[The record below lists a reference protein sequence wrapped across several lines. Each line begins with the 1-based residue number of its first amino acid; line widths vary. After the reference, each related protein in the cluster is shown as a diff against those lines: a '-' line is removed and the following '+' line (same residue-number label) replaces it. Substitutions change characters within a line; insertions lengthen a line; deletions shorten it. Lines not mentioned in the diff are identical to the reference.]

1 VKETYDH
8 FREGNSWRLGIS
20 FVKYGMSCINISK
33 VLGTEAGR
41 SWRYR
46 PNLLDGSAA
55 DSEAAEGS
63 KNLKIADS
71 TDPKVRFTRQHSAL
85 SFAKC
90 ATTQR
95 DA

>member
-1 VKETYDH
+1 M
-8 FREGNSWRLGIS
+8 SWIQ
-20 FVKYGMSCINISK
+20 ISK
-33 VLGTEAGR
+33 VAGR

-55 DSEAAEGS
+55 LHSKAAEGS
-63 KNLKIADS
+63 KNLKTTADS
-71 TDPKVRFTRQHSAL
+71 TDPKVVSLDTTLPL

-95 DA
+95 DGWELHHIAVVPSRRDNLHSNLKDA